1 MKQKQLQLTIRKM
14 KKNPNIPFVLSLVCV
29 IGLVGCRSR
38 RVVRAEQ
45 QYAAQHYQVQRDSMQ
60 QIATAAQRQA
70 HHQWQRTTL
79 ELEWQ
84 PSRDSSSAKV
94 RIKLQQQQEA
104 HQQAVT
110 NTLVAQRADQSR
122 VEAYQEQQYQRKE
135 QREQRTV
142 PHYWLWGLVLVGILI
157 MYKRHIGK

>member
-1 MKQKQLQLTIRKM
+1 MKRK
-14 KKNPNIPFVLSLVCV
+14 PNIPFVLSLVCV

-38 RVVRAEQ
+38 RVVRTEQ

-60 QIATAAQRQA
+60 QIATATQRQA

-122 VEAYQEQQYQRKE
+122 VEAYQVQQYQRRE

-142 PHYWLWGLVLVGILI
+142 PYYWVGGLVLVGILI
-157 MYKRHIGK
+157 MYKRQIGK

>member
-1 MKQKQLQLTIRKM
+1 M

-38 RVVRAEQ
+38 RVVRTEQ
-45 QYAAQHYQVQRDSMQ
+45 QYAAQHYQLQRDSVQ
-60 QIATAAQRQA
+60 QIATAAQKQA

-84 PSRDSSSAKV
+84 PSRDSSSANV
-94 RIKLQQQQEA
+94 RIKLQQQQEV
-104 HQQAVT
+104 HQQAAT

-142 PHYWLWGLVLVGILI
+142 SHYWLWGLVIVGILI
-157 MYKRHIGK
+157 MCKRQIGK

>member
-1 MKQKQLQLTIRKM
+1 M
-14 KKNPNIPFVLSLVCV
+14 KKKPNIPVVLSLVCV

-38 RVVRAEQ
+38 RVVRTEQ
-45 QYAAQHYQVQRDSMQ
+45 QYTAQRYEVQRDSVQ
-60 QIATAAQRQA
+60 QIATVAQRQA
-70 HHQWQRTTL
+70 HHQWQGATL
-79 ELEWQ
+79 EFEWQ
-84 PSRDSSSAKV
+84 PPRDSSSAKV

-122 VEAYQEQQYQRKE
+122 VEAHQVQQYQKQE

-142 PHYWLWGLVLVGILI
+142 SHYWLWGLVIVGILI
-157 MYKRHIGK
+157 MCKRQISK

>member
-1 MKQKQLQLTIRKM
+1 M
-14 KKNPNIPFVLSLVCV
+14 KKKPNIPFVLSLVCV

-38 RVVRAEQ
+38 RVVRTEQ
-45 QYAAQHYQVQRDSMQ
+45 QYAAQHYQVQRDSVQ

-122 VEAYQEQQYQRKE
+122 VEAYQVQQYQRKE

-142 PHYWLWGLVLVGILI
+142 PHYWLGGLVLVGILI
-157 MYKRHIGK
+157 ICKRHIGK

>member
-1 MKQKQLQLTIRKM
+1 M
-14 KKNPNIPFVLSLVCV
+14 KKKPNIPVVLSLVCV

-38 RVVRAEQ
+38 RVVRTEQ

-60 QIATAAQRQA
+60 QIATATQRQA

-104 HQQAVT
+104 HQQAAT
-110 NTLVAQRADQSR
+110 NTLVAQEVHQSR
-122 VEAYQEQQYQRKE
+122 VEAHQVQQYQKQE
-135 QREQRTV
+135 QREQRTM
-142 PHYWLWGLVLVGILI
+142 PHYWLWGLVLVGTLI
-157 MYKRHIGK
+157 IYKRHIGK

>member
-1 MKQKQLQLTIRKM
+1 M
-14 KKNPNIPFVLSLVCV
+14 KKNSNIPFVLSLVCV

-38 RVVRAEQ
+38 RVVRTEQ
-45 QYAAQHYQVQRDSMQ
+45 LYAAQRYEGQRDSMQ

-70 HHQWQRTTL
+70 HHQWQGATL
-79 ELEWQ
+79 EFEWQ
-84 PSRDSSSAKV
+84 PPRDSSNAKV

-104 HQQAVT
+104 HQQAAT
-110 NTLVAQRADQSR
+110 NALVAQRADQSR
-122 VEAYQEQQYQRKE
+122 VEAYQVQQYQRKE

-142 PHYWLWGLVLVGILI
+142 PYYWLGSLVLVGMLI

>member
-1 MKQKQLQLTIRKM
+1 M
-14 KKNPNIPFVLSLVCV
+14 KKNSNIPFVLSLVCA

-38 RVVRAEQ
+38 RGVRTEQ
-45 QYAAQHYQVQRDSMQ
+45 QYAAQHYEVQRDSVQ
-60 QIATAAQRQA
+60 QIATATQRQA
-70 HHQWQRTTL
+70 HHQWQGATL
-79 ELEWQ
+79 EFEWQ
-84 PSRDSSSAKV
+84 PPHDSSSAKV

-104 HQQAVT
+104 HQQAAT

-122 VEAYQEQQYQRKE
+122 VEAYQVQRHQREE

-142 PHYWLWGLVLVGILI
+142 SHYWLWGLVLVGILI

>member
-1 MKQKQLQLTIRKM
+1 M
-14 KKNPNIPFVLSLVCV
+14 KKNFNIPFVLSLVCV

-38 RVVRAEQ
+38 RVVRTEQ
-45 QYAAQHYQVQRDSMQ
+45 QYAAQHYQLQRDSVQ
-60 QIATAAQRQA
+60 QIATVAQRQA
-70 HHQWQRTTL
+70 HHQWQHTTL

-104 HQQAVT
+104 HQQVVT

-122 VEAYQEQQYQRKE
+122 VEAYQVQQYQRK
-135 QREQRTV
+135 EQRTV

-157 MYKRHIGK
+157 MYKRHIDK

>member
-1 MKQKQLQLTIRKM
+1 M
-14 KKNPNIPFVLSLVCV
+14 KKNSNIPFVLSLVCV

-38 RVVRAEQ
+38 RIVRTEQ
-45 QYAAQHYQVQRDSMQ
+45 QYAAQHYQVQRDSVQ

-70 HHQWQRTTL
+70 HHQWQGATL
-79 ELEWQ
+79 EFEWQ
-84 PSRDSSSAKV
+84 PSRDSSRTKV

-110 NTLVAQRADQSR
+110 NNLVAQRADQSR
-122 VEAYQEQQYQRKE
+122 VEAYQVQQYQRK
-135 QREQRTV
+135 EQRTV

-157 MYKRHIGK
+157 MYKRHIDK

>member
-1 MKQKQLQLTIRKM
+1 M
-14 KKNPNIPFVLSLVCV
+14 KKNPNILFVLLLVCV

-38 RVVRAEQ
+38 RVVRTEQ
-45 QYAAQHYQVQRDSMQ
+45 QYAAQHYQMQRDSVQ

-70 HHQWQRTTL
+70 HHQWQGATL
-79 ELEWQ
+79 EFEWQ
-84 PSRDSSSAKV
+84 PPRDSSSAKV

-122 VEAYQEQQYQRKE
+122 VEAYQVQQYQRKE
-135 QREQRTV
+135 QRQQGTTYQ
-142 PHYWLWGLVLVGILI
+142 YWLWGLVIVGILI

>member
-1 MKQKQLQLTIRKM
+1 M

-45 QYAAQHYQVQRDSMQ
+45 QYTAQRYEVQRDSAQ
-60 QIATAAQRQA
+60 QITTAAQRQA
-70 HHQWQRTTL
+70 HHQWQGATL
-79 ELEWQ
+79 EFEWQ
-84 PSRDSSSAKV
+84 PPRDSSSAKV

-110 NTLVAQRADQSR
+110 NNLVAQRVDQSR
-122 VEAYQEQQYQRKE
+122 VEAYQVQRHQKEE
-135 QREQRTV
+135 QREQRTTYQ
-142 PHYWLWGLVLVGILI
+142 YWLWGLVIVGVLI
-157 MYKRHIGK
+157 MCKRHIGK

>member
-1 MKQKQLQLTIRKM
+1 M
-14 KKNPNIPFVLSLVCV
+14 KKKPNIPFVLSLVCV
-29 IGLVGCRSR
+29 VGLVGCRSR
-38 RVVRAEQ
+38 RVVRTEQ
-45 QYAAQHYQVQRDSMQ
+45 QYTAQRYEVQRDSVQ

-70 HHQWQRTTL
+70 HHQWQHTTL

-94 RIKLQQQQEA
+94 RIKLQQQQEV
-104 HQQAVT
+104 HQQAAT

-122 VEAYQEQQYQRKE
+122 VEAYQERQYQKQE

-157 MYKRHIGK
+157 MYKRHISK

>member
-1 MKQKQLQLTIRKM
+1 MKRK
-14 KKNPNIPFVLSLVCV
+14 PNIPFVLSLVCV

-38 RVVRAEQ
+38 RVVRTEQ
-45 QYAAQHYQVQRDSMQ
+45 QYAAQHYQLQRDSVQ
-60 QIATAAQRQA
+60 QIATAAQKQA

-84 PSRDSSSAKV
+84 PSCDSSSAKV

-104 HQQAVT
+104 HQHAAT

-122 VEAYQEQQYQRKE
+122 VEAYQVQQYQKQE
-135 QREQRTV
+135 QRQQGTTYQ
-142 PHYWLWGLVLVGILI
+142 YWFWGLVIVGVLI
-157 MYKRHIGK
+157 MCKRQIGK

>member
-1 MKQKQLQLTIRKM
+1 MKRK
-14 KKNPNIPFVLSLVCV
+14 PNIPFVLSLVCV

-38 RVVRAEQ
+38 RVVRTEQ

-60 QIATAAQRQA
+60 QIATATQRQA

-104 HQQAVT
+104 HQQAAT
-110 NTLVAQRADQSR
+110 NTLVAQEVHQSR
-122 VEAYQEQQYQRKE
+122 VEAHQVQQYQKQE

-157 MYKRHIGK
+157 IYKRHIGK

>member
-1 MKQKQLQLTIRKM
+1 MKRK
-14 KKNPNIPFVLSLVCV
+14 PNIPFVLSLVCV

-38 RVVRAEQ
+38 RVVRTEQ

-60 QIATAAQRQA
+60 QIATATQRQA

-104 HQQAVT
+104 HQQVAT

-122 VEAYQEQQYQRKE
+122 VEAYQVQQYQRK
-135 QREQRTV
+135 EQRTV

-157 MYKRHIGK
+157 MYKRQIGK

>member
-1 MKQKQLQLTIRKM
+1 M

-45 QYAAQHYQVQRDSMQ
+45 QYTAQRYEVQRDSVQ

-70 HHQWQRTTL
+70 HHQWQGATL
-79 ELEWQ
+79 EFEWQ
-84 PSRDSSSAKV
+84 PPRDSSSAKV

-110 NTLVAQRADQSR
+110 NTLVAQEVHQSR
-122 VEAYQEQQYQRKE
+122 VEAYQVQRHQKEE
-135 QREQRTV
+135 QREQRTTYQ
-142 PHYWLWGLVLVGILI
+142 YWLWGLVIVGVLI
-157 MYKRHIGK
+157 MCKRQIGK

>member
-1 MKQKQLQLTIRKM
+1 MKR
-14 KKNPNIPFVLSLVCV
+14 NSNIPFVLSLVCM

-38 RVVRAEQ
+38 RVVRTEQ
-45 QYAAQHYQVQRDSMQ
+45 QYAVQHYQGQRDSVQ

-70 HHQWQRTTL
+70 HHQWQGATL
-79 ELEWQ
+79 EFEWQ
-84 PSRDSSSAKV
+84 PPRDSSNAKV

-104 HQQAVT
+104 HQHAAT

-122 VEAYQEQQYQRKE
+122 VEAYQVQQYQKQE
-135 QREQRTV
+135 QRQQGTTYQ
-142 PHYWLWGLVLVGILI
+142 YWFWGLVIVGVLI

>member
-1 MKQKQLQLTIRKM
+1 M
-14 KKNPNIPFVLSLVCV
+14 KKKPNIPFVLSLVCV

-38 RVVRAEQ
+38 RVVRTEQ
-45 QYAAQHYQVQRDSMQ
+45 QYAAQHYQVQRDSVQ
-60 QIATAAQRQA
+60 QIATATQRQA

-79 ELEWQ
+79 DLEWQ
-84 PSRDSSSAKV
+84 PSRDSSRAKV

-110 NTLVAQRADQSR
+110 NTLVAQRVDQSR
-122 VEAYQEQQYQRKE
+122 VEAYQVQQYQRKE

>member
-1 MKQKQLQLTIRKM
+1 M
-14 KKNPNIPFVLSLVCV
+14 KKNSNIPFVLSLVCV

-38 RVVRAEQ
+38 RVVRTEQ
-45 QYAAQHYQVQRDSMQ
+45 QYTAQRYEGQRDSMQ

-70 HHQWQRTTL
+70 HHQWQGATL
-79 ELEWQ
+79 EFEWQ
-84 PSRDSSSAKV
+84 PPRDSSSAKV

-122 VEAYQEQQYQRKE
+122 VEAYQVQRYQREE
-135 QREQRTV
+135 QREQRIV

-157 MYKRHIGK
+157 MCKRQIGK

>member
-1 MKQKQLQLTIRKM
+1 MKRK
-14 KKNPNIPFVLSLVCV
+14 PNIPFVLSLVCV

-38 RVVRAEQ
+38 RVVRTEQ
-45 QYAAQHYQVQRDSMQ
+45 QYAAQHYQMQRDSVQ

-104 HQQAVT
+104 HQQAAT
-110 NTLVAQRADQSR
+110 NTLVAQRAEHSR
-122 VEAYQEQQYQRKE
+122 VEAYQVQQYQRKE